1 MNSHGNSL
9 FVVNTSSQ
17 ANAKEA
23 LKVYST
29 ASSLCHKNCRNQ
41 CSQIEK
47 LVLARKVQ
55 KEGGKNQYG
64 SATDAGI
71 YLHPH
76 DGHCID
82 WNMQAMPGT
91 ESLPSRSRLST
102 FCCSYMNIYYNEAS
116 LSKNELYSTAFIWV
130 LSILIS
136 RHVKQ
141 MD

>member
-76 DGHCID
+76 DSHCID

-102 FCCSYMNIYYNEAS
+102 FSCSYMNIYYNEAS
-116 LSKNELYSTAFIWV
+116 LSKNELYSPAFIWA
-130 LSILIS
+130 LSILIL
-136 RHVKQ
+136 RHV
-141 MD
+141 

>member
-9 FVVNTSSQ
+9 FVVNTSSR

-91 ESLPSRSRLST
+91 ESLPSRPDCQHSVAA
-102 FCCSYMNIYYNEAS
+102 I
-116 LSKNELYSTAFIWV
+116 
-130 LSILIS
+130 
-136 RHVKQ
+136 
-141 MD
+141 

>member
-1 MNSHGNSL
+1 MATSL
-9 FVVNTSSQ
+9 FAVNTSSQ
-17 ANAKEA
+17 ADAKEVVE
-23 LKVYST
+23 VYST

-71 YLHPH
+71 YLHP

-91 ESLPSRSRLST
+91 ESLTSRSRLST
-102 FCCSYMNIYYNEAS
+102 FYCSYEY
-116 LSKNELYSTAFIWV
+116 LL
-130 LSILIS
+130 
-136 RHVKQ
+136 
-141 MD
+141 